1 MFFEPIPSEEP
12 HTHMGHPSFCLNLTV
27 TIIYHRAVLCGGHKK
42 LVVWIHLVSVVPH
55 ADLKLNQVLKFGHH
69 GTGKKDNA
77 QPVLLA
83 ILLHLK
89 Q

>member
-1 MFFEPIPSEEP
+1 MSQFPWKSLT
-12 HTHMGHPSFCLNLTV
+12 HTWAASVTV
-27 TIIYHRAVLCGGHKK
+27 VYHRVVLCGGHER
-42 LVVWIHLVSVVPH
+42 LVVWIHLVSIVAH

-69 GTGKKDNA
+69 GAGEEDDA
-77 QPVLLA
+77 EPILLA